1 MGVGIFPRR
10 ARIRTEPDATARM
23 PFMEHVRELRQ
34 RLLKACL
41 AITAG
46 LCIGLFFAEQAL
58 DFINQPYCDRFA
70 KQCRFTAQS
79 PLEPFVLNLKVA
91 LYIGLLLSCPIWLYQ
106 TWAFIAPGLHKR
118 EKKWSYIF
126 VAVAAPLF
134 LTGAFLAYFVVARAL
149 EFLLTRNPELA
160 VDVNLTGYFDF
171 VTGMFLVFGV
181 GFEFPLVVFMLNVV
195 GVASAKKLL
204 SWWRIAVLVIF
215 IFTAFATPTPDP
227 FVMTGLAIP
236 MCVLYF
242 VAVGAAALND
252 RRRARLASQDPI
264 AQVAD
269 DEASPLPEETELEE
283 TADRA
288 RADDWPSRRNDDVP

>member
-1 MGVGIFPRR
+1 MGILPQRR
-10 ARIRTEPDATARM
+10 ERSAQPNPTAKM
-23 PFMEHVRELRQ
+23 PFLEHVRELRQ
-34 RLLKACL
+34 RLLKASL
-41 AITAG
+41 AIVIG
-46 LCIGLFFAEQAL
+46 LGIGLFFADQVL

-79 PLEPFVLNLKVA
+79 PLEPLVLNLKVA
-91 LYIGLLLSCPIWLYQ
+91 LYIGLLLACPVWLYQ
-106 TWAFIAPGLHKR
+106 LWAFIAPGLHKR

-195 GVASAKKLL
+195 GVASAAKLL

-215 IFTAFATPTPDP
+215 IFTA
-227 FVMTGLAIP
+227 
-236 MCVLYF
+236 
-242 VAVGAAALND
+242 
-252 RRRARLASQDPI
+252 
-264 AQVAD
+264 
-269 DEASPLPEETELEE
+269 
-283 TADRA
+283 
-288 RADDWPSRRNDDVP
+288 